1 MTKVEEVF
9 GVSVKNVKSYIER
22 ERVDNKFTEALKS
35 DKQIIVFGSSKQG
48 KTALVKKYINYE
60 ENIVVSLSPKHTL
73 KDIYQTILRKS
84 GVTLRTSYSSGS
96 GKSSTIK
103 GKARIQGAIAMVLK
117 GTVET
122 ELNKTNS
129 TNITDNYEEIE
140 FNLELPD
147 DVADIITR
155 HGNKNVIILENFH
168 YLSDEVQKD
177 FAYDLRTFQELKI
190 RFVIVGVWKESN
202 RLSQF
207 NGELQDRIDEIPVEP
222 WTDEDFMRIIEKG
235 EHELNVVFSTV
246 LKLACIENSFCS
258 VGVFQEL
265 LKLTC
270 INSGVNVKGESVFI
284 ESMEAFYKSLKEKTD
299 DYSDRH
305 LKNLEAI
312 ASGNNSLIQKDKAL
326 PFFMYYYI
334 VSDILS
340 QGYDA
345 IKNGGMSKI
354 SMLHSI
360 KQKHHR
366 ADVLKGSHL
375 TTALKG
381 LVELQANKFINPPV
395 IAYDATSKKIK
406 VVDST
411 FYFFLK
417 NADLDA
423 VMEEIVNPI
432 EALESI

>member
-1 MTKVEEVF
+1 MIKVEDVF

-22 ERVDNKFTEALKS
+22 ERVDSKFTEALRS
-35 DKQIIVFGSSKQG
+35 DKQIIVYGSSKQG
-48 KTALVKKYINYE
+48 KTALVKKYIDYD
-60 ENIVVSLSPKHTL
+60 ENIVISLSPKHSL
-73 KDIYQTILRKS
+73 KDVYQAILRKS
-84 GVTLRTSYSSGS
+84 GITLRTSYSTGS
-96 GKSSTIK
+96 GKSSSIK

-117 GTVET
+117 GSVET
-122 ELNKTNS
+122 ELVKGNS
-129 TNITDNYEEIE
+129 NTVTDNYEEIE

-155 HGNKNVIILENFH
+155 HGNKKVIILENFH
-168 YLSDEVQKD
+168 YLNDEVQKD

-222 WTDEDFMRIIEKG
+222 WTDDDFMRIIKKG
-235 EHELNVVFSTV
+235 EHELNVTFSTV
-246 LKLACIENSFCS
+246 LKHLLIDNSFCS

-284 ESMEAFYKSLKEKTD
+284 ESMEAFNNSLEEKTD
-299 DYSDRH
+299 DYSERH

-312 ASGNNSLIQKDKAL
+312 AAGNNTQIQKDKKL
-326 PFFMYYYI
+326 PFFMHYYI

-345 IKNGGMSKI
+345 IKNGGLSKI
-354 SMLHSI
+354 CMMHSI
-360 KQKHHR
+360 KQTHHR
-366 ADVLKGSHL
+366 TGDLKGSHL

-381 LVELQANKFINPPV
+381 LVELQSNKSINPPV

-417 NADLDA
+417 NADLEA
-423 VMEEIVNPI
+423 VLEEIINPI
-432 EALESI
+432 EALEAI